1 MKHLFKKNQVIITT
15 LVLMIAVAGYLNYS
29 QTKEDLNLVSDES
42 VETMTDAETLTDLS
56 AEDLGQDVATVDDNG
71 ELVAE
76 NSTVSE
82 GAVSTTSGAA
92 LKETQTSQDG
102 EAILVSAGISSDYFS
117 SAKLKREQTRAQ
129 NKESLLEIVNNKNL
143 TDTEKKNAVT
153 SMIALTE
160 MSEKETAAE
169 MLIGAKGFDQVI
181 VNITNDEVDV
191 ILGCEE
197 ITAQQT
203 AQVEDIVK
211 RKTGFSS
218 DHIVITP
225 VSTKNAKE

>member
-42 VETMTDAETLTDLS
+42 VETMTDSETLSDLS
-56 AEDLGQDVATVDDNG
+56 AEDLGEDVATVDDNG
-71 ELVAE
+71 GLVAE
-76 NSTVSE
+76 NSAISGSSVATSGSAVSE
-82 GAVSTTSGAA
+82 A
-92 LKETQTSQDG
+92 QTAQDG
-102 EAILVSAGISSDYFS
+102 EAVLVSAGISTDYFS

-143 TDTEKKNAVT
+143 SDTEKKNAVK
-153 SMIALTE
+153 SMVALTE

-191 ILGCEE
+191 ILGCDE

-211 RKTGFSS
+211 RKTGYSS

>member
-1 MKHLFKKNQVIITT
+1 MKHLLKKNQVIITT

-29 QTKEDLNLVSDES
+29 QTKEDLNLVSDAS
-42 VETMTDAETLTDLS
+42 VETMSESENLNDLS
-56 AEDLGQDVATVDDNG
+56 AEEIGEDIVSVDDNR
-71 ELVAE
+71 ELSAKD
-76 NSTVSE
+76 NTASGDSI
-82 GAVSTTSGAA
+82 TTGTE
-92 LKETQTSQDG
+92 KNGTQTAQDG
-102 EAILVSAGISSDYFS
+102 EAVLVSAGIPSDYFS

-143 TDTEKKNAVT
+143 TDSEKKNAVK
-153 SMIALTE
+153 SMISLAE

-169 MLIGAKGFDQVI
+169 MLIGAKGFEEVI

-191 ILGCEE
+191 ILGCDE

-203 AQVEDIVK
+203 AQIEDIVK

-218 DHIVITP
+218 EHIVITP
-225 VSTKNAKE
+225 VNAKDRTN

>member
-1 MKHLFKKNQVIITT
+1 MKHLLKKNQVIITT

-29 QTKEDLNLVSDES
+29 QTKEDLNLVSDAS
-42 VETMTDAETLTDLS
+42 VETMSESENLNDLS
-56 AEDLGQDVATVDDNG
+56 AEEIGEDIVSVDDNG
-71 ELVAE
+71 ELSAKD
-76 NSTVSE
+76 NTASGDSI
-82 GAVSTTSGAA
+82 TTGTE
-92 LKETQTSQDG
+92 KNGTQTAQDG
-102 EAILVSAGISSDYFS
+102 EAVLVSAGIPSDYFS

-143 TDTEKKNAVT
+143 TDSEKKNAVK
-153 SMIALTE
+153 SMISLAE

-169 MLIGAKGFDQVI
+169 MLIGAKGFEEVI

-191 ILGCEE
+191 ILGCDE

-203 AQVEDIVK
+203 AQIEDIVK

-218 DHIVITP
+218 EHIVITP
-225 VSTKNAKE
+225 VSAKDRTN